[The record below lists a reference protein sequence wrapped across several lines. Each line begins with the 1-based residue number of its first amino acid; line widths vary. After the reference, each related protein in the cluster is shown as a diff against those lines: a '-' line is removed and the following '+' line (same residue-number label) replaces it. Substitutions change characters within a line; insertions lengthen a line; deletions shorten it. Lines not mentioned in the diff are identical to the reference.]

1 MQLADSLIFFLLL
14 GKTFPSLVV
23 VARPHLHAKEAA
35 VANDRSLLDS
45 KVKAVLVHP
54 PTKFTEWLIQQ
65 GLVRSEQY
73 CTLHP
78 QNKLNLGKRCLK

>member
-1 MQLADSLIFFLLL
+1 MFVFCT

-35 VANDRSLLDS
+35 AANDRSVLDT
-45 KVKAVLVHP
+45 KVKSVLVHT

-65 GLVRSEQY
+65 GLVRSEQH
-73 CTLHP
+73 CSVHP
-78 QNKLNLGKRCLK
+78 SNKLNLGI